1 MREEEMGQD
10 GVIGDVRKL
19 GSPEGG
25 GLQDAQAVPPR
36 GSEANSVPNPFAL
49 WFVLVCDASHLQIAQ
64 PSFTLLRALYLL
76 SRKGLVMQ
84 RFVLKNFERILVLL
98 LVASMLAI
106 NSLIE
111 QKFAFLNFYYLPII
125 MAGFYGGRRF
135 AVGSGLFVVTLVL
148 YFQAT
153 EGMGMEAGLTQDA
166 LLTLVPWGGFLILTG
181 YVVGGLAE
189 QRAAR
194 LADLKNAYLATLEVL
209 TFHIESAETN
219 QEGHSTRVAELAAAM
234 GAELKLSDSELENLR
249 IASLLHEVGTAD
261 QRLLKLL
268 SRSVTDESVAVAR
281 ALRGA
286 AEIIAEYSHY
296 YEIVG
301 DDWDI
306 EALPM
311 AIPVKVLAVADAFE
325 TLQMATPVRPAF
337 TRWSALEEVEKSA
350 GKTFAREAVRALRVV
365 AGRPEL
371 TAPAAKALRA
381 S

>member
-1 MREEEMGQD
+1 M
-10 GVIGDVRKL
+10 L
-19 GSPEGG
+19 
-25 GLQDAQAVPPR
+25 
-36 GSEANSVPNPFAL
+36 
-49 WFVLVCDASHLQIAQ
+49 
-64 PSFTLLRALYLL
+64 
-76 SRKGLVMQ
+76 Q
-84 RFVLKNFERILVLL
+84 RFVLKYFERILVLL
-98 LVASMLAI
+98 LVASMFAI
-106 NSLIE
+106 NFLIE
-111 QKFAFLNFYYLPII
+111 QKFAFLSFYYLPII
-125 MAGFYGGRRF
+125 LAGFYGGRRF
-135 AVGSGLFVVTLVL
+135 AVVSGLFIVSLVF

-153 EGMGMEAGLTQDA
+153 QGVGMEAGLTEEA
-166 LLTLVPWGGFLILTG
+166 MLTLVPWGGFLILTG

-194 LADLKNAYLATLEVL
+194 LTDLKNAYLATLEVL
-209 TFHIESAETN
+209 TFHIESAESN

-234 GAELKLSDSELENLR
+234 GTELKLSDGELENLR

-268 SRSVTDESVAVAR
+268 SRSVTDASVTVAR
-281 ALRGA
+281 VLRGA

-311 AIPVKVLAVADAFE
+311 AITVKVLAVADAFE

-365 AGRPEL
+365 AGRPE
-371 TAPAAKALRA
+371 ALRA

>member
-1 MREEEMGQD
+1 
-10 GVIGDVRKL
+10 VI
-19 GSPEGG
+19 
-25 GLQDAQAVPPR
+25 
-36 GSEANSVPNPFAL
+36 
-49 WFVLVCDASHLQIAQ
+49 
-64 PSFTLLRALYLL
+64 
-76 SRKGLVMQ
+76 Q
-84 RFVLKNFERILVLL
+84 RFVLKYFERVLVLL
-98 LVASMLAI
+98 LVASMFAI
-106 NSLIE
+106 NFLIE
-111 QKFAFLNFYYLPII
+111 QKFAFLSFYYLPII
-125 MAGFYGGRRF
+125 LAGFYGGRRF
-135 AVGSGLFVVTLVL
+135 AVVSGLFIVSLVF

-153 EGMGMEAGLTQDA
+153 QGVGMDPGLTEEA
-166 LLTLVPWGGFLILTG
+166 MLTLVPWAGFLILTG

-194 LADLKNAYLATLEVL
+194 LADLKNAYMATLEVL
-209 TFHIESAETN
+209 TFHIESAESN

-234 GAELKLSDSELENLR
+234 GVELKLSDDELENLR

-268 SRSVTDESVAVAR
+268 SRSVTDESLAVAR

-311 AIPVKVLAVADAFE
+311 AITVKVLAVADAFE

-365 AGRPEL
+365 TGRPE
-371 TAPAAKALRA
+371 ALRA

>member
-1 MREEEMGQD
+1 VVQQRPLE
-10 GVIGDVRKL
+10 
-19 GSPEGG
+19 
-25 GLQDAQAVPPR
+25 
-36 GSEANSVPNPFAL
+36 
-49 WFVLVCDASHLQIAQ
+49 
-64 PSFTLLRALYLL
+64 RAKQFFF
-76 SRKGLVMQ
+76 R
-84 RFVLKNFERILVLL
+84 NFERILVVL
-98 LVASMLAI
+98 LVASLLLI

-111 QKFAFLNFYYLPII
+111 QKFAFLSFYYLPII
-125 MAGFYGGRRF
+125 LAGFYGGRRF
-135 AVGSGLFVVTLVL
+135 AVVAGLFIASLVL
-148 YFQAT
+148 FFQAT
-153 EGMGMEAGLTQDA
+153 EGLGMDAGLTEDA
-166 LLTLVPWGGFLILTG
+166 MLTLIPWGGFLILTG

-209 TFHIESAETN
+209 TFHIESAERH

-234 GAELKLSDSELENLR
+234 GNVLKLSDGEIENLR

-261 QRLLKLL
+261 QRLLRLL
-268 SRSVTDESVAVAR
+268 SRSVTDETLAVAR

-311 AIPVKVLAVADAFE
+311 AVTVKVLAVADAFE

-337 TRWSALEEVEKSA
+337 TRWSALEEVEKGA

-365 AGRPEL
+365 AGRPEM
-371 TAPAAKALRA
+371 TAPASAKALRVG
-381 S
+381 

>member
-1 MREEEMGQD
+1 MIQ
-10 GVIGDVRKL
+10 
-19 GSPEGG
+19 
-25 GLQDAQAVPPR
+25 Q
-36 GSEANSVPNPFAL
+36 
-49 WFVLVCDASHLQIAQ
+49 
-64 PSFTLLRALYLL
+64 
-76 SRKGLVMQ
+76 
-84 RFVLKNFERILVLL
+84 FVLKHFERVLVVL
-98 LVASMLAI
+98 LVASMLVI

-111 QKFAFLNFYYLPII
+111 QKFAFLSFYYLPII
-125 MAGFYGGRRF
+125 LAGFYGGRRF
-135 AVGSGLFVVTLVL
+135 AVGSGFFVVALVL
-148 YFQAT
+148 FFHAT
-153 EGMGMEAGLTQDA
+153 QGLGDAPGLSEDA

-194 LADLKNAYLATLEVL
+194 LTDLKNAYLATLEVL

-234 GAELKLSDSELENLR
+234 GAELKLPDGELENLR
-249 IASLLHEVGTAD
+249 IAALLHEVGTAD

-268 SRSVTDESVAVAR
+268 TRSVTDETLAVAR

-301 DDWDI
+301 DEWDI

-311 AIPVKVLAVADAFE
+311 AMAVKVLAVADAFE
-325 TLQMATPVRPAF
+325 TLQIATPVRPAF
-337 TRWSALEEVEKSA
+337 TRWSALEEIEKGA
-350 GKTFAREAVRALRVV
+350 GRTFAREAVRALRMV
-365 AGRPEL
+365 AGRPE
-371 TAPAAKALRA
+371 ALRA

>member
-1 MREEEMGQD
+1 M
-10 GVIGDVRKL
+10 I
-19 GSPEGG
+19 
-25 GLQDAQAVPPR
+25 
-36 GSEANSVPNPFAL
+36 
-49 WFVLVCDASHLQIAQ
+49 
-64 PSFTLLRALYLL
+64 
-76 SRKGLVMQ
+76 Q
-84 RFVLKNFERILVLL
+84 RFVLKYFERVLVLL
-98 LVASMLAI
+98 LVASLLAI

-111 QKFAFLNFYYLPII
+111 QKFAFLSFYYLPII
-125 MAGFYGGRRF
+125 LAGFFGGRRF
-135 AVGSGLFVVTLVL
+135 AVVSGLFIVSLVFFL
-148 YFQAT
+148 QAT
-153 EGMGMEAGLTQDA
+153 QGMGMEAGLTQDA
-166 LLTLVPWGGFLILTG
+166 FLTLVPWAGFLILTG

-209 TFHIESAETN
+209 TFHIESAESN

-234 GAELKLSDSELENLR
+234 GAELKLSDGELENLR
-249 IASLLHEVGTAD
+249 IAALLHEVGTAD

-311 AIPVKVLAVADAFE
+311 APPVKILAVADAFE
-325 TLQMATPVRPAF
+325 TLQMATPVRAAF
-337 TRWSALEEVEKSA
+337 PKWSALEEVEKGA
-350 GKTFAREAVRALRVV
+350 GKTFDREAVRALRAV
-365 AGRPEL
+365 AGRPEV
-371 TAPAAKALRA
+371 TAAQELRVV
-381 S
+381 